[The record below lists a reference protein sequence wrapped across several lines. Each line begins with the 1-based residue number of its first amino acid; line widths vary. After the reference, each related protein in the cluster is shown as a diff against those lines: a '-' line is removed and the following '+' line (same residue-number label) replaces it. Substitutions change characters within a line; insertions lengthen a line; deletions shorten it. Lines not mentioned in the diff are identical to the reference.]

1 MSVYERVFVSIL
13 NSHLVSREINESG
26 QDYQAAIGMEKLVN
40 QGFKPNSLFKIVMFI
55 GSWQLFRSRSNNL
68 VTVHIWLGRL

>member
-1 MSVYERVFVSIL
+1 MSVCERVFVSIL

-55 GSWQLFRSRSNNL
+55 GSW
-68 VTVHIWLGRL
+68 